1 MTRGRGHREKVLLIK
16 GDSRSSTLKKTTT
29 LSVAMLAVILVGT
42 VPALAQVPAA
52 EEELGWVPVAIV
64 DCVLGGTCI
73 GTSGNDTITGS
84 QGQDFIFGLEGDDT
98 INPGNDR
105 VSDYVSCGPGF
116 DTVNQMPR
124 ILPDGPQDAVQYPSE
139 PDFTADDCEV
149 RAL

>member
-1 MTRGRGHREKVLLIK
+1 MR
-16 GDSRSSTLKKTTT
+16 KKTAF
-29 LSVAMLAVILVGT
+29 LIAMLAVILVGA

-52 EEELGWVPVAIV
+52 EEEIGQVPVAIV
-64 DCVLGGTCI
+64 DCVLGGPCI

-98 INPGNDR
+98 IDSSNDR

-124 ILPDGPQDAVQYPSE
+124 ILPDGSQGAVQYPSE
-139 PDFTADDCEV
+139 PDFIADDCEV